1 MNLFGFFKQTDI
13 NSGVEEYLKTDKAVL
28 LDVRTKEEYESGHIK
43 NSINIPLQQIADT
56 QKRISDKSVPLFV
69 YCQSGARSTRA
80 VSALKK
86 MGYSYVANI
95 GGISGYRG
103 KVVRK

>member
-1 MNLFGFFKQTDI
+1 MYLFGFFKQTDI

-69 YCQSGARSTRA
+69 YCQSGARSARA

-86 MGYSYVANI
+86 MGYSDVANI